1 MTLAETLAAAE
12 TKVRHNMYSDS
23 DPDKSFFILF
33 TVFVRRLVSGGCVGL
48 TAYKHSKNTIIK

>member
-23 DPDKSFFILF
+23 DPDKSFLSFLQF
-33 TVFVRRLVSGGCVGL
+33 LSDGWYPVV
-48 TAYKHSKNTIIK
+48 A